1 MKEEVKIAIFG
12 LSLNVLDAI
21 KQKIRLMYDDSL
33 QVSWANIADP
43 HLDILLVNDMFF
55 SSPTIQNLVGV
66 KKGYT
71 E

>member
-1 MKEEVKIAIFG
+1 MKEEIKIAIFG

-21 KQKIRLMYDDSL
+21 KQKIRSMYDDSL

-43 HLDILLVNDMFF
+43 HC
-55 SSPTIQNLVGV
+55 
-66 KKGYT
+66 